1 MARRE
6 SASAGTALRDEEERE
21 RRTLPLASMR
31 PLMRVERPARKTLP
45 PSMEALLSMAR
56 RGAMLEMREKERERR
71 VQEDVVLL
79 ETGLNEIPVLRD
91 VVVLKSQTPI
101 NRGYRFVEDLVG
113 DAVDPLR
120 FQAAHDIDG
129 HVGAQMN
136 KLLVHA
142 SDDRDF
148 VIRLDRHVRATVQNP
163 LHSHSDDVYSSA
175 IVPSRFT
182 TPLQFSIKLPPNLI
196 VD

>member
-1 MARRE
+1 MARGE
-6 SASAGTALRDEEERE
+6 SASAGTALGDEKERE

-91 VVVLKSQTPI
+91 VVVLKRSNPDQSRVPI
-101 NRGYRFVEDLVG
+101 RRR
-113 DAVDPLR
+113 PR
-120 FQAAHDIDG
+120 RRCSRSAAI
-129 HVGAQMN
+129 
-136 KLLVHA
+136 
-142 SDDRDF
+142 SSCP
-148 VIRLDRHVRATVQNP
+148 RH
-163 LHSHSDDVYSSA
+163 
-175 IVPSRFT
+175 
-182 TPLQFSIKLPPNLI
+182 
-196 VD
+196 